1 MNCLFVDLL
10 AINMYCYLI
19 KYKAKQ
25 NNVILFY
32 VAIDELKMF
41 YINNILKMDSKDELK
56 EFDIKN
62 CTRY

>member
-10 AINMYCYLI
+10 AISMHCYLI

-25 NNVILFY
+25 NNLILFY

-41 YINNILKMDSKDELK
+41 YINNIL
-56 EFDIKN
+56 
-62 CTRY
+62 